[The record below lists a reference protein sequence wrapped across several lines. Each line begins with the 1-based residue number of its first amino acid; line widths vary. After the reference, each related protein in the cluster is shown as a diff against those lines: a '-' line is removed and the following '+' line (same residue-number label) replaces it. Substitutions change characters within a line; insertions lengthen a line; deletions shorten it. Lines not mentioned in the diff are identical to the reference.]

1 MSKKYFFIFLACLQ
15 LQDCVTILGEIYLD
29 EIKLNE
35 DVPAQAFIPEN
46 LSPSPSRHMS
56 LFTWWK
62 ARDNCLAVPIM
73 YEAIAEWKPCAPD
86 SVLF

>member
-56 LFTWWK
+56 LFT
-62 ARDNCLAVPIM
+62 
-73 YEAIAEWKPCAPD
+73 
-86 SVLF
+86 